1 METLVANI
9 GGYIGL
15 FLGYAILQIPVSVGH
30 IMNAIKSMITRKV
43 DSCSESERSHSNSI
57 PENTR
62 PIIDKKPFVSS
73 SAWRNEDITK
83 IKQSVKDVE
92 NILTSIKQN
101 IQKIDPELENDIQ

>member
-1 METLVANI
+1 METLIANI

-15 FLGYAILQIPVSVGH
+15 FLGYAILQIPISVGH

-43 DSCSESERSHSNSI
+43 DSSSESERSHSDSI
-57 PENTR
+57 SENTR

-73 SAWRNEDITK
+73 STCRNEDIAK

-92 NILTSIKQN
+92 YMLNSIKQN
-101 IQKIDPELENDIQ
+101 LHKIHPELENDLE